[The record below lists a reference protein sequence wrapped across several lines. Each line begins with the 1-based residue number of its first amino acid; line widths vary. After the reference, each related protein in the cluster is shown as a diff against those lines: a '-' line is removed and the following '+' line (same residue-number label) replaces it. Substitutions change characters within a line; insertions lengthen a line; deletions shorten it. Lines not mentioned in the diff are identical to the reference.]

1 MAFVGG
7 SARGGGER
15 GYALLLV
22 RVREEQ
28 EQHWFS
34 TFLLLGDS
42 TELFLS

>member
-7 SARGGGER
+7 SAKGGGC

-28 EQHWFS
+28 EQHWFG
-34 TFLLLGDS
+34 TFLLLGNS
-42 TELFLS
+42 TELFQS